1 MKITKQEALTYHEET
16 RGKISVTPKRRIRT
30 KHDLSLAYTPGVAF
44 VSEEIAAH
52 PEKDRVLTNKGN
64 SVAIITDGT
73 AVLGLGNIG
82 PRAALPVMEG
92 KAAIFKEMGGVDA
105 YPIVLDETDSKKI
118 IAIVKALAP
127 NFSGINLED
136 ISAPRCFEIERA
148 LKKELN
154 IPVFH
159 DDQHGAAIVILAGLI
174 NALRVV
180 NKKHDEVRVVL
191 NGAGAAG
198 LATANLLLAYGI
210 KHLTVVDRQGVLHP
224 RQKGMHTYQREIA
237 QATKPTVRGGL
248 AEAIVGADV
257 FIGLSKGGLLTKA
270 MVKSMANDAIV
281 FAAANPTPEIMPED
295 AKAAGA
301 AIVAT
306 GRSDYPNQINN
317 ALVFPGLF
325 RGLLDAQ
332 SCAVTTDTMLCVA
345 GCLSKLI
352 KKPTAENIIPPLF
365 DKRVAKTVAHTVP
378 QVGVCDCLY

>member
-1 MKITKQEALTYHEET
+1 MKISKSEALAYHKEK
-16 RGKISVTPKRRIRT
+16 RGKIEVTSKRRIKS
-30 KHDLSLAYTPGVAF
+30 KHDLSLAYTPGVAY
-44 VSEEIAAH
+44 VSEEIAKH
-52 PEKDRVLTNKGN
+52 PDKDRQLTNKGN
-64 SVAIITDGT
+64 TVAIVTDGT
-73 AVLGLGNIG
+73 AVLGLGDIG

-105 YPIVLDETDSKKI
+105 FPIVLDETDPKKI
-118 IAIVKALAP
+118 IAIVKAIAP

-136 ISAPRCFEIERA
+136 ISAPRCFEIERT
-148 LKKELN
+148 LKKELD

-174 NALRVV
+174 NALQVV
-180 NKKHDEVRVVL
+180 EKKHDEVRVVL

-224 RQKGMHTYQREIA
+224 GQKGMHAYQREVA
-237 QATKPTVRGGL
+237 RATKPTVRGGL
-248 AEAIVGADV
+248 AEAITGADV
-257 FIGLSKGGLLTKA
+257 FIGLSKGKLLTKK
-270 MVKSMANDAIV
+270 MVASMAQDAIV
-281 FAAANPTPEIMPED
+281 FAAANPVPEIMPDE

-301 AIVAT
+301 AVVAT

-332 SCAVTTDTMLCVA
+332 ACEVTTDTMLCVA
-345 GCLSKLI
+345 GCLAKLI

-365 DKRVAKTVAHTVP
+365 DKRVAATVAHTVP
-378 QVGVCDCLY
+378 QVGVCNCLY